1 MAAVLQINGVD
12 VAEATHDQAVSLL
25 TAGDRQVTLVLQRE
39 HLPANHVPSPA
50 HSPKP
55 PMKLQQHTAAESI
68 TAAAA
73 ATVAKQAPLE
83 QELVVD
89 QMVVQSGPVLQAPP
103 TFKTDATA
111 KIESSPKLSPPEP
124 SSSMAAG
131 DKQEKKKGKKQKQN
145 KPVVL
150 SAGDATT
157 VVAPPVDAS
166 ATKSKTDARTAFFA
180 SIAPPNAA
188 VSGDVTPS
196 LASSGTSSQQQ
207 PSPARRTVLPANGD
221 IATAEHVPRDAAA
234 KPGAKRPQPV
244 PRSGKKQTDP
254 SAAAAAATT
263 GSGSSGGT
271 GPEPYSTE
279 VVHVFTAN
287 TS

>member
-1 MAAVLQINGVD
+1 MASVLQINGVD

-39 HLPANHVPSPA
+39 HLPANHAPSPA

-68 TAAAA
+68 TAAA

-254 SAAAAAATT
+254 SAAATT
-263 GSGSSGGT
+263 GSGGSST

-279 VVHVFTAN
+279 VVHVCT
-287 TS
+287 TSTS

>member
-1 MAAVLQINGVD
+1 MASVLQINGVD

-39 HLPANHVPSPA
+39 HLPANHAPSPA

-68 TAAAA
+68 TAAA

-131 DKQEKKKGKKQKQN
+131 DKQEKKKGIKQKQN

-244 PRSGKKQTDP
+244 PRSGKKQTNP
-254 SAAAAAATT
+254 SAAATT
-263 GSGSSGGT
+263 GSGSSGT

-279 VVHVFTAN
+279 VVHVFTAS